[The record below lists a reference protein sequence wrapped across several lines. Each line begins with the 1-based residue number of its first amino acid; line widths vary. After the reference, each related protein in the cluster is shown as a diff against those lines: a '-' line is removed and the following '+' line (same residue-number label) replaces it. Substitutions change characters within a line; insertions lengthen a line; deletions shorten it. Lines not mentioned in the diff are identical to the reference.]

1 MIHFVFLLF
10 LSLSFGQELLT
21 LDYKKVYELALRNN
35 KDIQRLQEQIRAFEV
50 DYQLAQRYYLPIV
63 YAGASILY
71 DMDNKETKTNVNLS
85 IISTLY
91 EFQKT
96 KSRIELSRIKRD
108 IAQIMLD
115 QLNRDIQLRIIKLFA
130 DAHLYKKLT
139 EVKREEMAIAYVRFD
154 RARERKELGLATDY
168 EVLRLESIYREKRSE
183 LFYAQHMYNYTL
195 LEVKQL
201 AGIPYETLIELEDLP
216 FKESEKLLVDF
227 SKLREEA
234 LKNNASLR
242 IKDMEIKSYEQELK
256 AVRQTIEPKVNLRIS
271 TDRSGLEFLTP
282 IYDAGKPYKVEQLMS
297 LRKSVQRE
305 KEALEQGINL
315 IFFSAPYEWEYL
327 KAKWMEA
334 FTKNRFAEENLTL
347 RRSEYELELA
357 FDLGYVMAEKSEV
370 ERQLMEVRYK
380 LILFWAKLFNLAGR
394 DPFMV
399 LEYN

>member
-168 EVLRLESIYREKRSE
+168 EVFRLESIFREKRSE
-183 LFYAQHMYNYTL
+183 LFYAQHMYNHAL
-195 LEVKQL
+195 LEIKQL
-201 AGIPYETLIELEDLP
+201 AGIPYETLIEVEDLP
-216 FKESEKLLVDF
+216 FKELEKPLADF
-227 SKLREEA
+227 STLREEA
-234 LKNNASLR
+234 LKNNASLK
-242 IKDMEIKSYEQELK
+242 IKDMEIKNYEEELK
-256 AVRQTIEPKVNLRIS
+256 VANQTISPRVNLRIS
-271 TDRSGLEFLTP
+271 TDKSGLELSTP
-282 IYDAGKPYKVEQLMS
+282 IYDAGKPYKV
-297 LRKSVQRE
+297 
-305 KEALEQGINL
+305 
-315 IFFSAPYEWEYL
+315 
-327 KAKWMEA
+327 
-334 FTKNRFAEENLTL
+334 
-347 RRSEYELELA
+347 
-357 FDLGYVMAEKSEV
+357 
-370 ERQLMEVRYK
+370 
-380 LILFWAKLFNLAGR
+380 
-394 DPFMV
+394 
-399 LEYN
+399 

>member
-168 EVLRLESIYREKRSE
+168 EVFRLESIFREKRSE
-183 LFYAQHMYNYTL
+183 LFYAQHMYNHTL
-195 LEVKQL
+195 LEIKQL
-201 AGIPYETLIELEDLP
+201 AGIPYETLIEVEDLP
-216 FKESEKLLVDF
+216 FKELEKPLADF
-227 SKLREEA
+227 STLREEA
-234 LKNNASLR
+234 LKNNASLK
-242 IKDMEIKSYEQELK
+242 IKDMEIKNYEEELK
-256 AVRQTIEPKVNLRIS
+256 VANQTISPRVNLRIS
-271 TDRSGLEFLTP
+271 TDKSGLELSTP
-282 IYDAGKPYKVEQLMS
+282 IYDAGKPYKVEYLTY
-297 LRKSVQRE
+297 LKKSIQRE
-305 KEALEQGINL
+305 KEGIEQSINL
-315 IFFSAPYEWEYL
+315 MFLSAPYEWEYL
-327 KAKWMEA
+327 RAKWMEA
-334 FTKNRFAEENLTL
+334 YTKNRFAEENLTL

-357 FDLGYVMAEKSEV
+357 FDLGYAMAEKSEA
-370 ERQLMEVRYK
+370 ERQLMEARYK
-380 LILFWAKLFNLAGR
+380 LIIFWAKLFNLAGKS
-394 DPFMV
+394 PFTI

>member
-168 EVLRLESIYREKRSE
+168 EVFRLESIFREKRSE
-183 LFYAQHMYNYTL
+183 LFYAQHMYNHTL
-195 LEVKQL
+195 LEIKQL
-201 AGIPYETLIELEDLP
+201 AGIPYETLIEVEDLP
-216 FKESEKLLVDF
+216 FKELEKPLADF
-227 SKLREEA
+227 STLREEA
-234 LKNNASLR
+234 LKNNASLK
-242 IKDMEIKSYEQELK
+242 IKDMEIKNYEEELK
-256 AVRQTIEPKVNLRIS
+256 VANQTISPRVNLRIS
-271 TDRSGLEFLTP
+271 TDKSGLELSTP
-282 IYDAGKPYKVEQLMS
+282 IYDAEKPYKVEYLTY
-297 LRKSVQRE
+297 LKKSIQRE
-305 KEALEQGINL
+305 KEGIEQSINL
-315 IFFSAPYEWEYL
+315 MFLSAPYEWEYL
-327 KAKWMEA
+327 RAKWMEA
-334 FTKNRFAEENLTL
+334 YTKNRFAEENLTL

-357 FDLGYVMAEKSEV
+357 FDLGYAMAEKSEA
-370 ERQLMEVRYK
+370 ERQLMEARYK
-380 LILFWAKLFNLAGR
+380 LIIFWAKLFNLAGKS
-394 DPFMV
+394 PFTI

>member
-168 EVLRLESIYREKRSE
+168 EVFRLESIFREKRSE
-183 LFYAQHMYNYTL
+183 LFYAQHMYNHTL
-195 LEVKQL
+195 LEIKQL
-201 AGIPYETLIELEDLP
+201 AGIPYETLIEVEDLP
-216 FKESEKLLVDF
+216 FKELEKPLADF
-227 SKLREEA
+227 STLREEA
-234 LKNNASLR
+234 LKNNAIEFR
-242 IKDMEIKSYEQELK
+242 INAEDPRRNFAPAPGKITAYYSPGGPGIRM
-256 AVRQTIEPKVNLRIS
+256 
-271 TDRSGLEFLTP
+271 
-282 IYDAGKPYKVEQLMS
+282 DAGVYKDYVIPPYYDSMIAKMS
-297 LRKSVQRE
+297 VWALSWDRVLARARRAIDEFIIRGVPTNIPLHRE
-305 KEALEQGINL
+305 I
-315 IFFSAPYEWEYL
+315 I
-327 KAKWMEA
+327 
-334 FTKNRFAEENLTL
+334 
-347 RRSEYELELA
+347 
-357 FDLGYVMAEKSEV
+357 
-370 ERQLMEVRYK
+370 
-380 LILFWAKLFNLAGR
+380 R
-394 DPFMV
+394 DPDFISGYFGIRF
-399 LEYN
+399 LEEKLPTYDFEIEGEKDPETLALALSAAIAAYYGL

>member
-168 EVLRLESIYREKRSE
+168 EVLRLESIFREKRSE
-183 LFYAQHMYNYTL
+183 LFYAQHMYNHTL
-195 LEVKQL
+195 LEIKQL
-201 AGIPYETLIELEDLP
+201 AGIPYETLIEVEDLP
-216 FKESEKLLVDF
+216 FKELEKPLADF
-227 SKLREEA
+227 STLREEA
-234 LKNNASLR
+234 LKNNASLK
-242 IKDMEIKSYEQELK
+242 IKDMEIKNYEEELK
-256 AVRQTIEPKVNLRIS
+256 VANQTISPRVNLRIS
-271 TDRSGLEFLTP
+271 TDKSGLELSTP
-282 IYDAGKPYKVEQLMS
+282 IYDAGKPYKVEYLTY
-297 LRKSVQRE
+297 LKKSIQRE
-305 KEALEQGINL
+305 KEGIEQSINL
-315 IFFSAPYEWEYL
+315 MFLSAPYEWEYL
-327 KAKWMEA
+327 RAKWMEA
-334 FTKNRFAEENLTL
+334 YTKNKFAEENLTL

-357 FDLGYVMAEKSEV
+357 FDLGYAMAEKSEA

-380 LILFWAKLFNLAGR
+380 LIIFWAKLFNLAGKK
-394 DPFMV
+394 PF
-399 LEYN
+399 YDFRI

>member
-168 EVLRLESIYREKRSE
+168 EVFRLESIFREKRSE
-183 LFYAQHMYNYTL
+183 LFYAQHMYNHTL
-195 LEVKQL
+195 LEIKQL
-201 AGIPYETLIELEDLP
+201 AGIPYETLIEVEDLP
-216 FKESEKLLVDF
+216 FKELEKPLADF
-227 SKLREEA
+227 STLREEA
-234 LKNNASLR
+234 LKNNASLK
-242 IKDMEIKSYEQELK
+242 IKDMEIKNYEEELK
-256 AVRQTIEPKVNLRIS
+256 VANQTISPRVNLRIS
-271 TDRSGLEFLTP
+271 TDKSGLELSTP
-282 IYDAGKPYKVEQLMS
+282 IYDAGKPYKVEYLTY
-297 LRKSVQRE
+297 LKKSIQRE
-305 KEALEQGINL
+305 KEGIEQSINL
-315 IFFSAPYEWEYL
+315 MFLSAPYEWEYL
-327 KAKWMEA
+327 RAKWMEA
-334 FTKNRFAEENLTL
+334 YTKNRFAEENLTL

-357 FDLGYVMAEKSEV
+357 FDLGYAMAEKSEV
-370 ERQLMEVRYK
+370 ERQLMEARYK
-380 LILFWAKLFNLAGR
+380 LIIFWAKLFNLAGKS
-394 DPFMV
+394 PFTI

>member
-1 MIHFVFLLF
+1 LFFFFF

-168 EVLRLESIYREKRSE
+168 EVFRLESIFREKRSE
-183 LFYAQHMYNYTL
+183 LFYAQHMYNHTL
-195 LEVKQL
+195 LEIKQL
-201 AGIPYETLIELEDLP
+201 AGIPYETLIEVEDLP
-216 FKESEKLLVDF
+216 FKELEKPLADF
-227 SKLREEA
+227 STLREEA
-234 LKNNASLR
+234 LKNNASLK
-242 IKDMEIKSYEQELK
+242 IKDMEIKNYEEELK
-256 AVRQTIEPKVNLRIS
+256 VANQTISPRVNLRIS
-271 TDRSGLEFLTP
+271 TDKSGLELSTP
-282 IYDAGKPYKVEQLMS
+282 IYDAGKPYKVEYLTY
-297 LRKSVQRE
+297 LKKSIQRE
-305 KEALEQGINL
+305 KEGIEQSINL
-315 IFFSAPYEWEYL
+315 MFLSAPYEWEYL
-327 KAKWMEA
+327 RAKWMEA
-334 FTKNRFAEENLTL
+334 YTKNRFAEENLTL

-357 FDLGYVMAEKSEV
+357 FDLGYAMAEKSEA
-370 ERQLMEVRYK
+370 ERQLMEARYK
-380 LILFWAKLFNLAGR
+380 LIIFWAKLFNLAGKS
-394 DPFMV
+394 PFTI